1 MFLMSFSFKQFLIIP
16 VLVLS
21 VCSAADNSSKSP
33 IDEIKRQKEKQRALI
48 YKSREAKKK
57 ERKADRTADRDAKHT
72 QLRDE

>member
-1 MFLMSFSFKQFLIIP
+1 MSFSFKQFLIVP

-33 IDEIKRQKEKQRALI
+33 IDEIKRLKDKQRALI
-48 YKSREAKKK
+48 YKGRAAKKK
-57 ERKADRTADRDAKHT
+57 ERQADRAADRDEKHK